1 MAHHQ
6 PEYEDVKVRPSL
18 QTRITFG
25 EGLKSP
31 AELFGSLKKAGQ
43 RFVGADRIVGS
54 DKIPHRFTGKSAN
67 GKCQCRHHQKKL
79 IDKSESDNHEIFPIS
94 EQTTSVPGDDMLV
107 LPRGY
112 VLPCFYLTSSY
123 LLMFQLEARRLRSRT
138 PWTATWCPPRQSR
151 QSTPPLRVGSTRHTA
166 SLAATVALRR
176 RMI

>member
-1 MAHHQ
+1 MVLQGKVTEPTPYAKYRISQQGHTVHHQ

-54 DKIPHRFTGKSAN
+54 DKIPHKFTGKSSN

-79 IDKSESDNHEIFPIS
+79 LDKSETGNHEIFPIS
-94 EQTTSVPGDDMLV
+94 EQTTTVPGDDTLV
-107 LPRGY
+107 
-112 VLPCFYLTSSY
+112 
-123 LLMFQLEARRLRSRT
+123 
-138 PWTATWCPPRQSR
+138 
-151 QSTPPLRVGSTRHTA
+151 
-166 SLAATVALRR
+166 
-176 RMI
+176 I